1 MSGLSNIEENMRL
14 SSSLFSRRQFMRLC
28 GTAATGLTLAGITP
42 AFADSPPPSTGA
54 TGPTYDPDGVIR
66 DLLEGNAHF
75 AKGEPTNPRRKPEDF
90 QPLVEGQR
98 PQAVIVSCSD
108 SRVSP
113 EILFDQGIGDLFVIR
128 VAGNVVS
135 GAGTVVKG
143 SIEYAV
149 AELRVPLVVVLGH
162 SQCGAIKTAIKHL
175 DEHEPLPGAINGL
188 VNLIKP
194 AVTRAKGQSGDA
206 LENAIK
212 ANVQIGVERLRTL
225 DPIIASALKQGTVK
239 IIGAV
244 YDLHSGR
251 VTVLG

>member
-1 MSGLSNIEENMRL
+1 ML
-14 SSSLFSRRQFMRLC
+14 SSSLFSRRRFMRLC
-28 GTAATGLTLAGITP
+28 GTAATGLTFAGVKPT
-42 AFADSPPPSTGA
+42 FAASPQPSTTE
-54 TGPTYDPDGVIR
+54 TGTTYDPDGVIR
-66 DLLEGNAHF
+66 DLLEGNEHF
-75 AKGEPTNPRRKPEDF
+75 INGEPTNPRRKPEDF
-90 QPLVEGQR
+90 QALVEGQR

-108 SRVSP
+108 SRVPP

-143 SIEYAV
+143 SIEYGV
-149 AELRVPLVVVLGH
+149 AELRAPLVVVLGH
-162 SQCGAIKTAIKHL
+162 SQCGAVKAAIKHL
-175 DEHEPLPGAINGL
+175 DDHDALPGALNGL
-188 VNLIKP
+188 VNTIKP
-194 AVTRAKGQSGDA
+194 AVTRAKGQSGDM
-206 LENAIK
+206 LDNAIK

-251 VTVLG
+251 VTVIG